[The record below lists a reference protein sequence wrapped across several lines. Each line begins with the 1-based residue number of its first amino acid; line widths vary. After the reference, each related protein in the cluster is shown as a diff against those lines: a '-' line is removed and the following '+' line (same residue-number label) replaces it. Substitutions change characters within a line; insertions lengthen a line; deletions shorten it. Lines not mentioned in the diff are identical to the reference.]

1 MWNEKHFNPPTR
13 LKTKEI
19 INLETL
25 LPNSQ
30 GQ

>member
-1 MWNEKHFNPPTR
+1 MEREIVYPPIW
-13 LKTKEI
+13 LKMREI
-19 INLETL
+19 ISLETL